1 MLTDLAP
8 RLFEL
13 FLLGVGTPLT
23 AACALPLYPGF
34 LAYLARQSSRASAES
49 PSPAG
54 GVADGRGSRGR
65 GDGNGVEGED
75 RDRDRDRD
83 RDGDEDGGLPIAVLG
98 GLVTAGAVS
107 FMLVVGVVFSFL
119 LELSLTAVVEVVS
132 PAAFGVLFVVSLALL
147 FDAKVFARLPT
158 VEPPET
164 RHPALSAFA
173 YGFFF
178 GAIVLPCNPGFIAL
192 FFARVPVLFD
202 TAAESLL
209 GFLAFGLGI
218 GAPLLVFA
226 LVSERYSRRATRW
239 FARHTTAIN
248 RVTGAV
254 MLVVSAYYLLVVF
267 DVLGVAPVLESL
279 LDRVV

>member
-13 FLLGVGTPLT
+13 FVLGVGTPLT

-34 LAYLARQSSRASAES
+34 LAYLARQSSRASGES
-49 PSPAG
+49 PSSDDSTG
-54 GVADGRGSRGR
+54 
-65 GDGNGVEGED
+65 
-75 RDRDRDRD
+75 
-83 RDGDEDGGLPIAVLG
+83 DGGLPIAVLG

-107 FMLVVGVVFSFL
+107 FMLVVGVVFSLL
-119 LELSLTAVVEVVS
+119 LEVSLTAVVEVVS
-132 PAAFGVLFVVSLALL
+132 PAAFVVLFVVSLALL
-147 FDAKVFARLPT
+147 FDAKVFARLPII
-158 VEPPET
+158 EPPET

-267 DVLGVAPVLESL
+267 DVLGVAPALESL
-279 LDRVV
+279 LDAVV

>member
-13 FLLGVGTPLT
+13 FVLGVGTPLT

-34 LAYLARQSSRASAES
+34 LAYLARQSSRANAES

-54 GVADGRGSRGR
+54 GTADGRGSRGR
-65 GDGNGVEGED
+65 GDGNGGEGED
-75 RDRDRDRD
+75 GD
-83 RDGDEDGGLPIAVLG
+83 RDGDGGLPIAVLG

-218 GAPLLVFA
+218 GAPLLAFA

-239 FARHTTAIN
+239 FARHTTVIN

-279 LDRVV
+279 LDGVV

>member
-13 FLLGVGTPLT
+13 FVLGVGTPLT

-34 LAYLARQSSRASAES
+34 LAYLARQSSRANAES

-54 GVADGRGSRGR
+54 GTADGRGSRGR
-65 GDGNGVEGED
+65 GDGNGGEGED
-75 RDRDRDRD
+75 GD
-83 RDGDEDGGLPIAVLG
+83 RDGDGGLPIAVLG

-218 GAPLLVFA
+218 GAPLLAFA

-279 LDRVV
+279 LDGVV

>member
-13 FLLGVGTPLT
+13 FVLGVGTPLT

-34 LAYLARQSSRASAES
+34 LAYLARQSSRVSGES
-49 PSPAG
+49 SSPAG
-54 GVADGRGSRGR
+54 ATGDGRGGVR
-65 GDGNGVEGED
+65 NGGG
-75 RDRDRDRD
+75 
-83 RDGDEDGGLPIAVLG
+83 DGDERDGSLPIAVLG

-107 FMLVVGVVFSFL
+107 FMLVIGVVFSLL
-119 LELSLTAVVEVVS
+119 LEVSLTTVVEVVS
-132 PAAFGVLFVVSLALL
+132 PAAFVVLFVVSLALL

-158 VEPPET
+158 IEPPET

-254 MLVVSAYYLLVVF
+254 MLVVSVYYLLVVF
-267 DVLGVAPVLESL
+267 DVLGVAPVIESL
-279 LDRVV
+279 LDAVV